1 MFEYVK
7 EDEKS
12 DAVAA
17 GAATDEQ
24 RAQQMEKEGEE
35 GKEQEKEGENEA
47 GEEGGE
53 DDEKGEAGK
62 EGVDGEDEAEGE
74 EGEEEGKDDKS
85 WRFSKSSKAKAI
97 APAEKEEKDEKD
109 EEMQEGGK
117 EVGRTEEEDAVLRRE
132 AAERQALLD
141 GQQAISTNMEQVA
154 KQDGSV
160 AAQNGDDMQVDAA
173 QEREDREAAEE
184 AALLEARPQTA
195 EEAEAAMKLWG
206 VMEQRTSAQ
215 ARELCEQLRLV
226 LEPTLASK
234 LKGDFKSGKRIN
246 LKKII
251 PFIASQFKRDK
262 IWMRRTA
269 PVKRTYQVLIAVDN
283 SQSMDLIGAAD
294 YAREALAMIWKALAQ
309 LEVGDVGVIKFGD
322 KVSNSL
328 SVNTATHHC
337 NTTLQH
343 TTLSNLAI
351 RCLTRSLLTLQHNTA
366 THYDIKFGDK
376 VSNSLSVNTA
386 TQHNTATHCVIK
398 FGDEV
403 SNSLAQI
410 W

>member
-1 MFEYVK
+1 MWVRRTGGAQDADMFEYVK

-35 GKEQEKEGENEA
+35 GKGQEKEGENEA

-74 EGEEEGKDDKS
+74 EEGKDDKS

-97 APAEKEEKDEKD
+97 APAEKDEKDEKD

-132 AAERQALLD
+132 AAERQALLN

-160 AAQNGDDMQVDAA
+160 SAQNGDDMQVDAA
-173 QEREDREAAEE
+173 QEREDREAAAE

-328 SVNTATHHC
+328 SVNTATQPYNTTQHC
-337 NTTLQH
+337 NTVQH
-343 TTLSNLAI
+343 TASSNLAT
-351 RCLTRSLLTLQHNTA
+351 RYLTRSLNLVTSYPTL
-366 THYDIKFGDK
+366 DRER
-376 VSNSLSVNTA
+376 V
-386 TQHNTATHCVIK
+386 
-398 FGDEV
+398 
-403 SNSLAQI
+403 
-410 W
+410 